1 MRKVVIGTHDEGL
14 KRLKTTDV
22 DEPQTVGSKEIKVR
36 VHASSLNYHDLSVAN
51 GTIPTAQNRVP
62 LSDCS
67 GIITQVGEDV
77 DEFEEGDHVVST
89 FFPDWLNGEPKCSD
103 FSRTPGDG
111 LDGYATEYVVRPATW
126 FTKAP
131 QGWSHAEAATITT
144 AGLTAWR
151 ALVVEGKLKAG
162 EKVLLLGTGG
172 VSIYALQ
179 IAKSMGAYVAITSS
193 SDEKLEK
200 AKALGAD
207 FTLNYKAEPE
217 WGSAVNAWSGEKGV
231 DHVVEVGGPA
241 TLAQSINA
249 CRVNGNIVLIG
260 VLTGVKGDIPTAAL
274 MAKQINLKGII
285 VGSREHQ
292 KDFVNAL
299 EASGIKPV
307 IDTSF
312 SLDELAKAF
321 EYEVNGKH
329 FGKICVDI

>member
-1 MRKVVIGTHDEGL
+1 
-14 KRLKTTDV
+14 
-22 DEPQTVGSKEIKVR
+22 
-36 VHASSLNYHDLSVAN
+36 
-51 GTIPTAQNRVP
+51 
-62 LSDCS
+62 
-67 GIITQVGEDV
+67 
-77 DEFEEGDHVVST
+77 
-89 FFPDWLNGEPKCSD
+89 
-103 FSRTPGDG
+103 
-111 LDGYATEYVVRPATW
+111 
-126 FTKAP
+126 
-131 QGWSHAEAATITT
+131 
-144 AGLTAWR
+144 
-151 ALVVEGKLKAG
+151 
-162 EKVLLLGTGG
+162 LLGTGG

-179 IAKSMGAYVAITSS
+179 IAKAMGAYVAITSS

-207 FTLNYKAEPE
+207 FIVNYKAEPE

-260 VLTGVKGDIPTAAL
+260 VLTGVKGDVPTAAL

-292 KDFVNAL
+292 NDFVNAL

-307 IDTSF
+307 IETSF

-329 FGKICVDI
+329 FGKICIDI

>member
-89 FFPDWLNGEPKCSD
+89 FFPDWLNGEPRCSD

-144 AGLTAWR
+144 AG
-151 ALVVEGKLKAG
+151 
-162 EKVLLLGTGG
+162 
-172 VSIYALQ
+172 Y
-179 IAKSMGAYVAITSS
+179 
-193 SDEKLEK
+193 
-200 AKALGAD
+200 
-207 FTLNYKAEPE
+207 
-217 WGSAVNAWSGEKGV
+217 
-231 DHVVEVGGPA
+231 
-241 TLAQSINA
+241 
-249 CRVNGNIVLIG
+249 
-260 VLTGVKGDIPTAAL
+260 
-274 MAKQINLKGII
+274 
-285 VGSREHQ
+285 
-292 KDFVNAL
+292 
-299 EASGIKPV
+299 
-307 IDTSF
+307 
-312 SLDELAKAF
+312 
-321 EYEVNGKH
+321 
-329 FGKICVDI
+329 

>member
-1 MRKVVIGTHDEGL
+1 M
-14 KRLKTTDV
+14 
-22 DEPQTVGSKEIKVR
+22 
-36 VHASSLNYHDLSVAN
+36 
-51 GTIPTAQNRVP
+51 
-62 LSDCS
+62 
-67 GIITQVGEDV
+67 
-77 DEFEEGDHVVST
+77 
-89 FFPDWLNGEPKCSD
+89 
-103 FSRTPGDG
+103 
-111 LDGYATEYVVRPATW
+111 
-126 FTKAP
+126 
-131 QGWSHAEAATITT
+131 
-144 AGLTAWR
+144 
-151 ALVVEGKLKAG
+151 
-162 EKVLLLGTGG
+162 
-172 VSIYALQ
+172 
-179 IAKSMGAYVAITSS
+179 
-193 SDEKLEK
+193 
-200 AKALGAD
+200 
-207 FTLNYKAEPE
+207 
-217 WGSAVNAWSGEKGV
+217 
-231 DHVVEVGGPA
+231 EVGGPA